1 MGRTRRTISNR
12 KRNILTRRSA
22 LLLLLATAIV
32 LASVATSHRHS
43 GPIAAH
49 RGDAAS
55 SGTVSGSNSLA
66 IGDPD
71 SLPDARPLY
80 PYSVIA
86 GGVRSAGELGSA
98 VRNDA
103 VVARHY
109 ADFDVAK
116 AHVISLDRDRL
127 AYVSY
132 RMGEQVFW
140 TSHALL
146 LHKGETLITDGTHEA
161 RTRCGNRIADT
172 VQAPSSPQQPAL
184 DAFDKFAPAGELE
197 ASNLPI
203 DGELSPPAPFAI
215 GHPLALEQSG
225 DIARPFYPF
234 APGAAF
240 GPGLGSSGGAG
251 SSTGTGN
258 FLNTGGSTGSGSSS
272 DSGSSGGTPVATPEP
287 STMLLLCVGLGVW
300 FVAEKF
306 RRRVRNRSWH

>member
-1 MGRTRRTISNR
+1 MGRTRHTVFNR
-12 KRNILTRRSA
+12 KKSTLTRRSA

-32 LASVATSHRHS
+32 VASVATSHRHS
-43 GPIAAH
+43 GRLAA
-49 RGDAAS
+49 RKGDAVS
-55 SGTVSGSNSLA
+55 SSAGYGSHSLA
-66 IGDPD
+66 ISGPD

-86 GGVRSAGELGSA
+86 GEVRSAGELGSA

-109 ADFDVAK
+109 ADFDVAQ

-140 TSHALL
+140 TRHALL

-172 VQAPSSPQQPAL
+172 VQAPSSAQQPAL
-184 DAFDKFAPAGELE
+184 DAFEEFAPEGDLE

-203 DGELSPPAPFAI
+203 AGELSPPAAFAT
-215 GHPLALEQSG
+215 GHPLALEHS

-234 APGAAF
+234 APGAGF
-240 GPGLGSSGGAG
+240 GPGLGSF
-251 SSTGTGN
+251 N
-258 FLNTGGSTGSGSSS
+258 
-272 DSGSSGGTPVATPEP
+272 SGGTGSSPDLGTPGIPLIATPEP
-287 STMLLLCVGLGVW
+287 STLLFLSAGLGVW

>member
-1 MGRTRRTISNR
+1 MGRTLHTASDR
-12 KRNILTRRSA
+12 KKSTPTRRSA

-32 LASVATSHRHS
+32 VASVATSHRHS
-43 GPIAAH
+43 GPLAA
-49 RGDAAS
+49 RKGDAVS
-55 SGTVSGSNSLA
+55 SSAGYGSHSLA
-66 IGDPD
+66 IIVPD

-109 ADFDVAK
+109 ADFDIAK
-116 AHVISLDRDRL
+116 AHVISLNRDRL

-172 VQAPSSPQQPAL
+172 AQAPLSAQQPAV
-184 DAFDKFAPAGELE
+184 DAFEEFAPAGELE

-203 DGELSPPAPFAI
+203 EGELTPPAPFST
-215 GHPLALEQSG
+215 GHPLALEHS
-225 DIARPFYPF
+225 DFARPFYPF

-240 GPGLGSSGGAG
+240 GPGLGNSGGTG
-251 SSTGTGN
+251 SSTGTGT
-258 FLNTGGSTGSGSSS
+258 FLNTAGSTGSGSSTDS
-272 DSGSSGGTPVATPEP
+272 DTPGVPLIATPEP
-287 STMLLLCVGLGVW
+287 STILLLGVGLGVW

>member
-1 MGRTRRTISNR
+1 MGRTRRTVSNR
-12 KRNILTRRSA
+12 KKNIPTRRFA
-22 LLLLLATAIV
+22 LLILLATAIV

-55 SGTVSGSNSLA
+55 SSTVSGSNSLA
-66 IGDPD
+66 IAAPD

-140 TSHALL
+140 TGHALL

-184 DAFDKFAPAGELE
+184 DAFEEFAPAGELE

-203 DGELSPPAPFAI
+203 EGELAPPAPFST
-215 GHPLALEQSG
+215 GHPLALEQS
-225 DIARPFYPF
+225 DIVRPFYPF

-240 GPGLGSSGGAG
+240 GPGLGSFNSGGTG
-251 SSTGTGN
+251 SSTGTGT
-258 FLNTGGSTGSGSSS
+258 FLNTGGTTGSGSSS
-272 DSGSSGGTPVATPEP
+272 NSGSPGGTPVTTPEP
-287 STMLLLCVGLGVW
+287 GTLLLLSAGLGVW

-306 RRRVRNRSWH
+306 RSRVRNRS

>member
-1 MGRTRRTISNR
+1 MGRTLHTASDR
-12 KRNILTRRSA
+12 KKSTLNRRSA
-22 LLLLLATAIV
+22 LLLLLATTIV
-32 LASVATSHRHS
+32 VASVATSHRHS
-43 GPIAAH
+43 GAIAA
-49 RGDAAS
+49 RKADAVSSSTGS
-55 SGTVSGSNSLA
+55 SGPNSLA
-66 IGDPD
+66 IAAPD

-140 TSHALL
+140 TRHALL

-172 VQAPSSPQQPAL
+172 AQAPLSAQQPAL
-184 DAFDKFAPAGELE
+184 DAFEKFAPAGELE

-203 DGELSPPAPFAI
+203 EGELTPPAPFST
-215 GHPLALEQSG
+215 GHPLALERS
-225 DIARPFYPF
+225 DFARPFYPF

-240 GPGLGSSGGAG
+240 GPGLGNSGGTG
-251 SSTGTGN
+251 SSTGTGT
-258 FLNTGGSTGSGSSS
+258 FLNTGGSTGSGSST
-272 DSGSSGGTPVATPEP
+272 DSATPGSPLIATPEP
-287 STMLLLCVGLGVW
+287 STILLLCVGLGVW

-306 RRRVRNRSWH
+306 RRRVRNRS

>member
-1 MGRTRRTISNR
+1 MGRTLHTASNR
-12 KRNILTRRSA
+12 KKSTLTRRSA
-22 LLLLLATAIV
+22 LLLLLATTIV
-32 LASVATSHRHS
+32 VASVATSHRHS
-43 GPIAAH
+43 GAIAA
-49 RGDAAS
+49 RKAYAVS
-55 SGTVSGSNSLA
+55 SSTGSGSNSLA
-66 IGDPD
+66 IAAPD

-172 VQAPSSPQQPAL
+172 AQAPLSAQQPAL
-184 DAFDKFAPAGELE
+184 DAFEKFAPAGELE

-203 DGELSPPAPFAI
+203 EGELTPPAPFST
-215 GHPLALEQSG
+215 GHPLALEHS

-234 APGAAF
+234 APGATF
-240 GPGLGSSGGAG
+240 GPGLGNSGGTG
-251 SSTGTGN
+251 TSTGTGT
-258 FLNTGGSTGSGSSS
+258 FLNTGGSTGSGSST
-272 DSGSSGGTPVATPEP
+272 DSGTPGIPLIATPEP
-287 STMLLLCVGLGVW
+287 STILLLCVGLGVW

-306 RRRVRNRSWH
+306 RRRVRNRS